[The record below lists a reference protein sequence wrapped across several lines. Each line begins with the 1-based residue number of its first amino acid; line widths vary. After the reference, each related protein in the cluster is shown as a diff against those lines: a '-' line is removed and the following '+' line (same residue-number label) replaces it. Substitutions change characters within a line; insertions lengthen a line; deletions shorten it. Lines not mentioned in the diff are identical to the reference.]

1 MAAPIISISSDS
13 SKESVSS
20 HAPRVILFGAIPA
33 IIPVIPEVPIVP
45 ADPIVTPEVGTVS
58 VISPSGVLDLVD
70 YSSSPDSD
78 PSEGSLPPIPDW
90 PMVSPF
96 FCSDDSEAD
105 NSSSSISPLDQSISE
120 HTPPDTTDVDTS
132 TPPRFVHQS
141 LARTPDVVRLL
152 DVGGLAPFSTPY
164 LPTTSESS
172 LGSSS
177 ERSLDSSSHSS
188 RPSRKR
194 CRSPTVL
201 VLSHTHISRSITPTP
216 VGLLPPRKRFRDSYS
231 PEDSGDE
238 HMEVDTADA
247 KAVTDVEAH
256 AADTREIAIDP
267 LAIGDS
273 SESSRGGIPDLEDT

>member
-1 MAAPIISISSDS
+1 
-13 SKESVSS
+13 
-20 HAPRVILFGAIPA
+20 
-33 IIPVIPEVPIVP
+33 
-45 ADPIVTPEVGTVS
+45 
-58 VISPSGVLDLVD
+58 
-70 YSSSPDSD
+70 
-78 PSEGSLPPIPDW
+78 
-90 PMVSPF
+90 
-96 FCSDDSEAD
+96 DDSEAD
-105 NSSSSISPLDQSISE
+105 SESEPAEQTPVSSSHDILTPSSEFPLAPIVDAPGVHRRSATLIRPGKAIRFCRPYRTHLNGPRRLLTARKRVRPIIAHQSISE

-201 VLSHTHISRSITPTP
+201 VLSHTHISRSITPTL